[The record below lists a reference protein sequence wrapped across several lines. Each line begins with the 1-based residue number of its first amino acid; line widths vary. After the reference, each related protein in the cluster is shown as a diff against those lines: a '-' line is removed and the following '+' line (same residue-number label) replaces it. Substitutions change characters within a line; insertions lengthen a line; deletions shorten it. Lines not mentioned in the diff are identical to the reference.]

1 MQDSIGEEDDNAEAI
16 LMRVSRTCPAVHAS
30 YTPATLTCFAHAP
43 SVGHGMRIRQAF
55 APDLLATLLVLIPA
69 LVPTVSLLAGP
80 PLPIPSRHHARGRF
94 ELGHHLLSPVNVQ
107 PVTGE
112 GKWDGPWVFPSPGSS
127 WRTSSSAR
135 FRPDFAPG
143 VVVLLKV
150 KKVLTGAKKKRGPA
164 FAGPL
169 RVLIAAA
176 ISARIRSESRDSVG

>member
-1 MQDSIGEEDDNAEAI
+1 
-16 LMRVSRTCPAVHAS
+16 MRVSRTCPAVHAS
-30 YTPATLTCFAHAP
+30 DPYLLRACAKCRSRDADTTGLRSGSPGDASGPDSRLGSHRFSTGRTSPAN
-43 SVGHGMRIRQAF
+43 
-55 APDLLATLLVLIPA
+55 
-69 LVPTVSLLAGP
+69 
-80 PLPIPSRHHARGRF
+80 PSRHHARGRF

-150 KKVLTGAKKKRGPA
+150 RKVLIGAKKTRGPA

-169 RVLIAAA
+169 RDLIAPT
-176 ISARIRSESRDSVG
+176 ISANQK